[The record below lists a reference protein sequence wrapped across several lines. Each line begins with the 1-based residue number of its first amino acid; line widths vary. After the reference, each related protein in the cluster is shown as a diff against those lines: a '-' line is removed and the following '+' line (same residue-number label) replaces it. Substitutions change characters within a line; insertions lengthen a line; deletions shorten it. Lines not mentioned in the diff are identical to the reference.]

1 MRKLIV
7 AVFVCAACTR
17 GHRDRTGFD
26 ALATV
31 PAAKPQPLRSPLLR
45 ADVKQHLDE
54 RLGIPTFLQAVPRQA
69 GPDLVAAEAAR
80 EHLATFAPL
89 YGMTSD
95 QAMSAY
101 LRAVHDTGRGAIIA
115 RFGQSIAGV
124 DVFRDEVRV
133 VMDRQKRVIAL
144 SGYLARE
151 AAGATPGAFKRG
163 ERDAVASALAELGA
177 ATTVRDLGPRD
188 GGYFAYVL
196 DGGSARAKRVFFHL
210 PGNLEPAHYVE
221 VSLPGTK
228 PTYQSFVFSATDG
241 RLLFQNDLV
250 FYDQFTYRVWADTT
264 KVPFP
269 GPQGRG
275 GSPHPTGLLD
285 SFQAPFFAPVDVTL
299 ANFPFS
305 KNDPW
310 LPVGSAASV
319 STQTVGNNAD
329 AYVDLRAPDG
339 LSTGDFRATVTAP
352 GVFGHTYDTTVS
364 PDASNEQRMAAIQ
377 QLFYDV
383 NFFHD
388 WYYDAGFD
396 EASGNA
402 QQDNLGR
409 GGLGGDRL
417 LAEAQDFSGRDNSN
431 MATPADGEPPRMQM
445 FIFNANP
452 VVAVQIQAPQDIAGN
467 HEAAPAQFGPQAFTT
482 PGNLVEAGAV
492 CGPFNPAAVTGNIAL
507 IDRGTCTFAAKVA
520 AAQAAGAIGVVIVNN
535 VPGLAGMGGTDATIT
550 IPSVMIRQEFGATL
564 HQRVAAGV
572 SLTLLR
578 EPGHPDRDG
587 TIDNQIV
594 AHEWGHMIQN
604 RLIGNAN
611 GLTNVVGRG
620 MAEGWADFH
629 TLLMTVKAE
638 DAAVNAN
645 FNGVYAIAGYTSSGG
660 TNQGYYFGVRRVPY
674 STDFSKNSLRFRH
687 IADGAPPPTDP
698 NGQPIPVAFWSV
710 DDASTGGNS
719 EFHNTGEVW
728 ASMLWECYAAL
739 LRDTT
744 GANPRLTFDEAQ
756 TTMKDYLVAAYKAT
770 PVLPTML
777 EARDALLSVVTDP
790 QDYELFVRAF
800 AKRGAG
806 SDATGP
812 DRFSADNVG
821 VVEGTV
827 GANGEAGVQIVSVPA
842 DDSTSALCG
851 PADGA
856 LGTGEAGVLHVVVKS
871 VGAGGLRGP
880 MIAVTSSEP
889 ALRFPQGA
897 TAQRN
902 SLAPSGT
909 ETVDVPISFAAGTS
923 GVRTPVLQVSV
934 ADTALGGRVRMATF
948 VVPFNFQVA
957 ANQSDTDDVEGP
969 PQWTTGGE
977 KDGFHIVQ
985 DDVSVNSHHW
995 SSPDPGLQGSRFL
1008 LSPPLQVGPGNFTI
1022 TFSHRYAFFEGL
1034 LTNGTAVGVD
1044 GGVVEVSSDG
1054 TTFTDFST
1062 DPTQYPGPIFAA
1074 RFGNPL
1080 EGRNAFIG
1088 QSDTYPAFITT
1099 TLDAGARFA
1108 GQTVRVRFLIGSA
1121 DFEGVSAFGWD
1132 IDDIAFGGLA
1142 QLPFSKRAGLRGTGC
1157 NRAPVALAR
1166 GPSTGAQHTTVTFDG
1181 SGSSDPDGDGIHARW
1196 VQLSGPPATF
1206 DPTKLSPSV
1215 TLPRIQSDTTLAFNL
1230 FVDDGLLVGAPS
1242 IVSLSAPGVNAKPVA
1257 NAGPNRRVGP
1267 NTQVEL
1273 DGSGS
1278 SDPDDDTLTYQWSQV
1293 AGPGVVLAQ
1302 STAANPTFVA
1312 PASGAVVLQLVVSD
1326 GLLSSDP
1333 ARVTIQAGG
1342 GGGCGCTSS
1351 PDLGSIVPALAFFA
1365 FVIGRRRRR

>member
-1 MRKLIV
+1 
-7 AVFVCAACTR
+7 
-17 GHRDRTGFD
+17 
-26 ALATV
+26 
-31 PAAKPQPLRSPLLR
+31 
-45 ADVKQHLDE
+45 
-54 RLGIPTFLQAVPRQA
+54 
-69 GPDLVAAEAAR
+69 
-80 EHLATFAPL
+80 
-89 YGMTSD
+89 MTSD
-95 QAMSAY
+95 QAMSAD
-101 LRAVHDTGRGAIIA
+101 LRALHDTGRGAIIA

-124 DVFRDEVRV
+124 DVFRDELRV

-144 SGYLARE
+144 SGYLARQ
-151 AAGATPGAFKRG
+151 AGGATPGAFKRG
-163 ERDAVASALAELGA
+163 ERDAVVSAVAELGA
-177 ATTVRDLGPRD
+177 PTTVRDLGPRD
-188 GGYFAYVL
+188 GGYFAYAL

-228 PTYQSFVFSATDG
+228 PTYQSFVFSASDG

-250 FYDQFTYRVWADTT
+250 FYDEFTYRVWADTT
-264 KVPFP
+264 KLPFP

-285 SFQAPFFAPVDVTL
+285 VFQAPFIPPVDVTL
-299 ANFPFS
+299 TNGPIS
-305 KNDPW
+305 SNDPW
-310 LPVGSAASV
+310 LPAGA
-319 STQTVGNNAD
+319 TQTLGNNAD

-339 LSTGDFRATVTAP
+339 LSRGDFRATVTTP
-352 GVFGHTYDTTVS
+352 GIFAHTYDTTLS
-364 PDASNEQRMAAIQ
+364 PDASNDQRMAAVQ

-402 QQDNLGR
+402 QEDNLGR

-417 LAEAQDFSGRDNSN
+417 LAQAQDFSGRDNAN
-431 MATPADGEPPRMQM
+431 MATPADGAPPRMQM

-452 VVAVQIQAPQDIAGN
+452 VVAVTIEEPVDSTGD
-467 HEAAPAQFGPQAFTT
+467 HEAAPAEFGPQAFTT
-482 PGNLVEAGAV
+482 AGKLVEAGAV
-492 CGPFNPAAVTGNIAL
+492 CGPFNPSAVNGSIAL
-507 IDRGTCTFAAKVA
+507 IDRGICTFAAKVA
-520 AAQAAGAIGVVIVNN
+520 AAQAAGAIGVVIANN
-535 VPGLAGMGGTDATIT
+535 APGLAGMAGTDPTIT
-550 IPSVMIRQEFGATL
+550 IPSVIVRQEFGATL
-564 HQRVAAGV
+564 HQKLAASTSV
-572 SLTLLR
+572 TVTLQR
-578 EPGHPDRDG
+578 KPGRPDRDG

-604 RLIGNAN
+604 RLVGNAN
-611 GLTNVVGRG
+611 GLTNVVARG

-629 TLLMTVKAE
+629 ALLMTVKAE
-638 DAAVNAN
+638 DAAVPANAK

-674 STDFSKNSLRFRH
+674 STDFFKNSLRFRH

-710 DDASTGGNS
+710 DDASARGNS

-728 ASMLWECYAAL
+728 ATMLWECYAAL
-739 LRDTT
+739 LRDS
-744 GANPRLTFDEAQ
+744 GRLSFDEAQ
-756 TTMKDYLVAAYKAT
+756 TRMKDYLVAAYKAT

-806 SDATGP
+806 SDASGP

-827 GANGEAGVQIVSVPA
+827 GANGEADVQSVSVTA

-851 PADGA
+851 LPDGA

-871 VGAGGLRGP
+871 VGAVGLAGP
-880 MIAVTSSEP
+880 AIEVTSSEP
-889 ALRFPQGA
+889 ALRFPEGA
-897 TAQRN
+897 TAQGN
-902 SLAPSGT
+902 PLAPSGT
-909 ETVDVPISFAAGTS
+909 ETVDVPVTFAAGTA
-923 GVRTPVLQVSV
+923 GVRTPVLQISV
-934 ADTALGGRVRMATF
+934 ADTALGGRVEMATF

-957 ANQSDTDDVEGP
+957 ANQSATDDVEGP

-985 DDVSVNSHHW
+985 DDVSVTSHHW

-1034 LTNGTAVGVD
+1034 LTDGTAVGVD

-1054 TTFTDFST
+1054 TTFTDFSA
-1062 DPTQYPGPIFAA
+1062 DATQYPGPIFAA
-1074 RFGNPL
+1074 RLGNPL

-1088 QSDTYPAFITT
+1088 QSDTYPAFLTT

-1121 DFEGVSAFGWD
+1121 DFVGVSAFGWD

-1157 NRAPVALAR
+1157 NRAPVAVAR
-1166 GPSTGAQHTTVTFDG
+1166 APSTGAQHTTVIFDG
-1181 SGSSDPDGDGIHARW
+1181 SGSSDPDGGAIHARW

-1206 DPTKLSPSV
+1206 DATKLSPSV
-1215 TLPRIQSDTTLAFNL
+1215 ILPRIQSDTTLAFNL

-1242 IVSLSAPGVNAKPVA
+1242 IMSLSAPGVNAKPVA

-1278 SDPDDDTLTYQWSQV
+1278 SDPDHETLTYEWSQV

-1351 PDLGSIVPALAFFA
+1351 PDLGSIVPALAFLA